1 MAPPCLA
8 QLLYQDF
15 VFQKKWEQLFLV
27 LSSSFPVVNC
37 FLFGGSISKAVSRTM
52 LIRSINHV
60 IDQRGNIAIIKASNF
75 EMFLHSFACTLV

>member
-8 QLLYQDF
+8 QLLYQDS
-15 VFQKKWEQLFLV
+15 KEIGTLFLV

-60 IDQRGNIAIIKASNF
+60 IDQRVNIAIIKASNF